1 MQRSPATLPPAAA
14 TAGAWILA
22 GAVALPDPAALER
35 VMRAHNQRLFRLAL
49 GLVGDASEAEDV
61 LQDSYVRAFRVVT
74 GLAGGSFS
82 AAWLA
87 RIVRNTAI
95 DHLRARRSRQAAFA
109 LESELPLREGELG
122 SALEAVAGPAAQD
135 DPESSL
141 GRAQA
146 RARLEAAVL
155 SLPRAFRAV
164 FLLRE
169 VQGLSLQE
177 TALYLGVPVAT
188 VKTRDHRARG
198 LLRKRLQPDGESAL
212 ADAFLFL
219 GERCDRIV
227 ARVLARIGC

>member
-22 GAVALPDPAALER
+22 GAVALPDPDALER
-35 VMRAHNQRLFRLAL
+35 VMREHNQRLFRLAL

-95 DHLRARRSRQAAFA
+95 DHLRARRSRQAAFS
-109 LESELPLREGELG
+109 LESELPLREGERG
-122 SALEAVAGPAAQD
+122 SALEAVAGPAARD

-141 GRAQA
+141 GRAQV

-198 LLRKRLQPDGESAL
+198 LLRKRLQAAREPAL